1 MCGCSELTKVDT
13 SEAHGQAVTS
23 ASERDSALQEA
34 QELAERLEKAESER
48 DGMQLDLE
56 TAQVQVEEL
65 QFQLDELSTRY
76 RIHIAA
82 GL

>member
-1 MCGCSELTKVDT
+1 MCVSRELAKVDT
-13 SEAHGQAVTS
+13 SEAQRHTNDT
-23 ASERDSALQEA
+23 ASERDSALQKA

-65 QFQLDELSTRY
+65 QFQLDELNTRY
-76 RIHIAA
+76 VTAMIYY
-82 GL
+82 L